1 MSVRATLAKQSQ
13 DGYGLS
19 QPFLLAGAPTSGA
32 SGSFVNKAVVGSLL
46 IDTSAGKLYIA
57 TVATGSTVTWTV
69 VGSQV

>member
-1 MSVRATLAKQSQ
+1 MSAKATLAKQAL
-13 DGYGLS
+13 DGLGLAN
-19 QPFLLAGAPTSGA
+19 PFLLAGAPTSGA
-32 SGSFVNKAVVGSLL
+32 AGSFVNRAVIGSLL

>member
-1 MSVRATLAKQSQ
+1 MSVRTAIAKQAQ

-19 QPFLLAGAPTSGA
+19 QPFLLAGTPVNGA
-32 SGSFVNKAVVGSLL
+32 SGSFVTKAVVGSLL